1 MSEKKERVRVS
12 LAEICE
18 ETRWAKDEKTGR
30 RVKKP
35 AVFSSMRALL
45 QGAFSLVEY
54 FEELHR
60 EGKVYEGNASDVFLF
75 SLADGEM
82 TCRFPEAA
90 DGATDASEAGQ
101 RADTDVTDTR
111 KAGQRTDRVRMPEKD
126 ALVKINEFLA
136 PELVTWI
143 KEGKNMS
150 ELPFTVE
157 TDRYFL
163 AVFLF
168 EYFFHTGSPFD
179 GALPEE

>member
-90 DGATDASEAGQ
+90 DVATDVSEAGQRADGATDASVAGQ

-126 ALVKINEFLA
+126 ALVEINEFLA

-150 ELPFTVE
+150 
-157 TDRYFL
+157 
-163 AVFLF
+163 
-168 EYFFHTGSPFD
+168 
-179 GALPEE
+179 